1 MARRWGVVSKV
12 LIFVFFVSIAIIF
25 LGYRLITSSL
35 PQTSG
40 IIEVAGLSVG
50 VDVYRDSFGV
60 PHIFAQNERDLF
72 FAAGYVTAQD
82 RLWQMDF
89 NRRAAAGRL
98 SEIFGEATIEHDK
111 FLRLW
116 GFRRIADEIARI
128 LSPESR
134 AALTAYAAGVNAFI
148 ETHQGRLPIE
158 FSLLGYKPEAWQIE
172 DSIAFTR
179 LMAWKL
185 SFSWYVDLMLQELV
199 EKVGV
204 HKAREV
210 FPDFPKEAPLIVQ
223 DRDLWSQTRGLL
235 DAGMQVR
242 EFFGIGSGSVGSNSW
257 VVSGEKTDCGKP
269 ILANDPHLELRAPS
283 VWYEIHLSGGDIDVA
298 GVSLPGVPGV
308 VIGHNRD
315 IAWGL
320 TNGMVDDVD
329 FYVERINPDNRN
341 QYWDGRDWLD
351 FEVIEEDIR
360 VKDQARV
367 KLQIKFSR
375 NGQIVS
381 DLHPVSR
388 GRNKVVAMRWVGS
401 TPSDELAAYMNLL
414 KAGNWDEFT
423 AALRGFKV
431 PAQNFLFASQ
441 SGDIGYY
448 LGGSIPIRRN
458 ATGIL
463 PHQGWLSAGQWTGE
477 VPFEE
482 RPHVFNP
489 ASGYIATANNKIVS
503 DRYPYYIS
511 NLWEPSGRIARI
523 HEMLSA
529 PAVFSV
535 DNFKRMQLDVESV
548 VAKSLLPIILQH
560 VEAKLD
566 SNEKSE
572 LGTLY
577 RLIKDWNGVE
587 TPDRIEPAIFHA
599 FLIKFAENT
608 IRDEMGDE
616 LYQHYIRTNNVPFR
630 VVTALLRKEHSVWF
644 DDISTE
650 KVESKTDIVVESLLD
665 AGRLLRQMA
674 GESIADWR
682 WGEIHQLTMAHPLGV
697 QKPLDFFLNIGP
709 MQRGGSTMTIN
720 SAEYRFRAPFTSD
733 VGPSTRQIVDLCDTA
748 HAWSVITTGAS
759 GQRMSKHYKDQTP
772 LWVAGDYHP
781 MMMERAEV
789 IKDASEHL
797 VLSP

>member
-1 MARRWGVVSKV
+1 
-12 LIFVFFVSIAIIF
+12 
-25 LGYRLITSSL
+25 
-35 PQTSG
+35 
-40 IIEVAGLSVG
+40 
-50 VDVYRDSFGV
+50 
-60 PHIFAQNERDLF
+60 
-72 FAAGYVTAQD
+72 
-82 RLWQMDF
+82 
-89 NRRAAAGRL
+89 
-98 SEIFGEATIEHDK
+98 
-111 FLRLW
+111 
-116 GFRRIADEIARI
+116 
-128 LSPESR
+128 
-134 AALTAYAAGVNAFI
+134 
-148 ETHQGRLPIE
+148 
-158 FSLLGYKPEAWQIE
+158 
-172 DSIAFTR
+172 
-179 LMAWKL
+179 
-185 SFSWYVDLMLQELV
+185 
-199 EKVGV
+199 
-204 HKAREV
+204 
-210 FPDFPKEAPLIVQ
+210 
-223 DRDLWSQTRGLL
+223 
-235 DAGMQVR
+235 
-242 EFFGIGSGSVGSNSW
+242 
-257 VVSGEKTDCGKP
+257 
-269 ILANDPHLELRAPS
+269 
-283 VWYEIHLSGGDIDVA
+283 
-298 GVSLPGVPGV
+298 
-308 VIGHNRD
+308 
-315 IAWGL
+315 
-320 TNGMVDDVD
+320 
-329 FYVERINPDNRN
+329 
-341 QYWDGRDWLD
+341 
-351 FEVIEEDIR
+351 
-360 VKDQARV
+360 
-367 KLQIKFSR
+367 
-375 NGQIVS
+375 
-381 DLHPVSR
+381 
-388 GRNKVVAMRWVGS
+388 
-401 TPSDELAAYMNLL
+401 
-414 KAGNWDEFT
+414 
-423 AALRGFKV
+423 
-431 PAQNFLFASQ
+431 
-441 SGDIGYY
+441 IGYY

-463 PHQGWLSAGQWTGE
+463 PHRGWLSAGQWTGE

-489 ASGYIATANNKIVS
+489 ASGYIATANNKIVN

-577 RLIKDWNGVE
+577 RLIKDWDGVE

-608 IRDEMGDE
+608 LRDEMGDK